1 MYFLC
6 LVCKF
11 SGCWLKTLQINKK
24 YPSKFVL
31 SNTSSSVLKVFCK
44 LWTYTLGLR
53 EKSFVDILRLR
64 PEREENKTLLL
75 NVKILS
81 QQYSLFSHRAVFSA
95 WIHGYMYFTHETLFA
110 DNITKRC
117 LEDGTWDSFTNY
129 HECLDNPVPPPGTV
143 FSPCL
148 SFNLLRTIYYL
159 NQSVFYR
166 TTLEHNKKT
175 KLLNIYVN
183 QF

>member
-1 MYFLC
+1 MVATLYFLC

-64 PEREENKTLLL
+64 PEREENKMEQLERLDPWEAVRMLGIRLPMSGSMEKEL
-75 NVKILS
+75 NFRTKQLN
-81 QQYSLFSHRAVFSA
+81 SLQIIENSVCMKY
-95 WIHGYMYFTHETLFA
+95 YMI
-110 DNITKRC
+110 N
-117 LEDGTWDSFTNY
+117 
-129 HECLDNPVPPPGTV
+129 
-143 FSPCL
+143 
-148 SFNLLRTIYYL
+148 
-159 NQSVFYR
+159 
-166 TTLEHNKKT
+166 
-175 KLLNIYVN
+175 
-183 QF
+183 